1 MRKFLNKVKLNKII
15 SKINDISILYPGSEI
30 SLTFN
35 FSDMTV
41 EISSEEILKIFRIKH
56 FGWFEI
62 EKLMNKARELNYTI
76 CIYEDDYPLLHNLID
91 KSFLK
96 LCKKKSI
103 EFPGYIVK
111 EFRNEKQYI
120 NNIGEYKGSFNK
132 FANAM
137 SFAESLIIRDQVLAL
152 NISTI
157 IDKEIFDL
165 LSFEKE

>member
-111 EFRNEKQYI
+111 EFRSQ
-120 NNIGEYKGSFNK
+120 
-132 FANAM
+132 
-137 SFAESLIIRDQVLAL
+137 LPH
-152 NISTI
+152 TI
-157 IDKEIFDL
+157 EGGDCK
-165 LSFEKE
+165 SSS

>member
-56 FGWFEI
+56 FGWYEI

-111 EFRNEKQYI
+111 EFRSQLPHPIEGGACK
-120 NNIGEYKGSFNK
+120 S
-132 FANAM
+132 
-137 SFAESLIIRDQVLAL
+137 SS
-152 NISTI
+152 
-157 IDKEIFDL
+157 
-165 LSFEKE
+165 

>member
-62 EKLMNKARELNYTI
+62 EKLVNYPT
-76 CIYEDDYPLLHNLID
+76 L
-91 KSFLK
+91 
-96 LCKKKSI
+96 
-103 EFPGYIVK
+103 
-111 EFRNEKQYI
+111 
-120 NNIGEYKGSFNK
+120 
-132 FANAM
+132 
-137 SFAESLIIRDQVLAL
+137 
-152 NISTI
+152 
-157 IDKEIFDL
+157 
-165 LSFEKE
+165 